1 MHISSKFFK
10 KTFHKI
16 ISRPAPGLGLG
27 YKFHLNILQTISSF
41 FLKSYG
47 ENKLVNCNSV
57 LRANIKSINAKQ
69 KYPHI
74 IESYACNL
82 NTLLIVSLFPINCLI
97 SLGICSTPNF
107 NCF

>member
-1 MHISSKFFK
+1 MIKSFY
-10 KTFHKI
+10 KI

-27 YKFHLNILQTISSF
+27 CKFHLNILPTILSF

-47 ENKLVNCNSV
+47 ESKLVNYNND
-57 LRANIKSINAKQ
+57 LPANIKSINAIQ

-82 NTLLIVSLFPINCLI
+82 NMFDVIDLFPINCLI
-97 SLGICSTPNF
+97 SLGICSTPKLST
-107 NCF
+107 